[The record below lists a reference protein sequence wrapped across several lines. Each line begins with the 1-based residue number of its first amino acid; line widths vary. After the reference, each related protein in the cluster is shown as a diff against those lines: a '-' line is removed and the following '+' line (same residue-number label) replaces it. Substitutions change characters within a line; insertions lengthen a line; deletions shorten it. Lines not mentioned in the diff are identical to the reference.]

1 MRIISAVLPMPASD
15 ETTMIGTSSL
25 SSTFANSVISADRST
40 NCDNRTLAPGAG
52 DPSLEGLSHVWRA
65 LLYDLVKRGGRTPEL
80 IIADGA
86 PGLEKALAA
95 LWPDAPVQRCTVHK
109 HRNLLA
115 HAPERLHEEI
125 SNDYRDMIYAATRTE
140 VEARRKVFIRE

>member
-1 MRIISAVLPMPASD
+1 MGGESEAA
-15 ETTMIGTSSL
+15 
-25 SSTFANSVISADRST
+25 
-40 NCDNRTLAPGAG
+40 
-52 DPSLEGLSHVWRA
+52 WRA
-65 LLYDLVKRGGRTPEL
+65 LLDDLVKRGLRTPEL

-125 SNDYRDMIYAATRTE
+125 STGPRSMRSAFRSSRAPNSLPQKLGLVDPPPRSRVKGRDGT
-140 VEARRKVFIRE
+140 